1 MKNIFKVLTI
11 AIFATFVLASC
22 ETYKLPDTEYTG
34 VSWLDGKYVC
44 FATSD
49 AGKAVFELEI
59 TNTTNNDPDKAW
71 VTVTSLDLNEC
82 WESLYYGALSVGYP
96 DANAQAAANNY
107 AALCY
112 YMAAYRFPVTCDGA
126 NMTFSCSNVRGEEP
140 YTCYNSVWQYGA
152 YGISPSPQ
160 AYYSGSGYFDGY
172 REFTVSVSNGKVTPN
187 VPTASGKTTDG
198 ISFDLSV
205 KDNINTEF
213 VKNYKIEGIRKTGWG
228 EDYQEYIECFEAQY
242 E

>member
-82 WESLYYGALSVGYP
+82 
-96 DANAQAAANNY
+96 
-107 AALCY
+107 
-112 YMAAYRFPVTCDGA
+112 
-126 NMTFSCSNVRGEEP
+126 
-140 YTCYNSVWQYGA
+140 
-152 YGISPSPQ
+152 
-160 AYYSGSGYFDGY
+160 
-172 REFTVSVSNGKVTPN
+172 
-187 VPTASGKTTDG
+187 
-198 ISFDLSV
+198 
-205 KDNINTEF
+205 
-213 VKNYKIEGIRKTGWG
+213 
-228 EDYQEYIECFEAQY
+228 
-242 E
+242 